1 MGRITYWN
9 RKNLWIERETGQVYT
24 RLKNISTTEKQ
35 LKQRS
40 GEKKKL
46 KKIGYITNTMG
57 HYPK

>member
-1 MGRITYWN
+1 MTYWN

-40 GEKKKL
+40 GEKKEL

>member
-1 MGRITYWN
+1 MTYWN

-40 GEKKKL
+40 GEKKK
-46 KKIGYITNTMG
+46 
-57 HYPK
+57 

>member
-1 MGRITYWN
+1 MTYWN
-9 RKNLWIERETGQVYT
+9 RKNLGIERETGQVYT